1 MSSTCCCSANIDAQ
15 YAMSCN
21 REGLITIR
29 HKDLGDLTA
38 NLLSNMCTHKMRSA
52 THKMRKRK
60 KGSTMRGF
68 YKLGTEASSHWYF
81 QYMEV

>member
-1 MSSTCCCSANIDAQ
+1 MSSTCCCSAKIDAQ
-15 YAMSCN
+15 HGMSCN

-29 HKDLGDLTA
+29 HKDLRDLTA
-38 NLLSNMCTHKMRSA
+38 NLPSNVCTHKMRSA